1 MDESRPLT
9 CLLSRL
15 PVCRQNRL
23 SIFTEKN
30 QSCASPELL
39 ILNAIKPLFQYSES
53 NIIALLLSLS
63 LSLPSLSVFLPSFLS
78 LSLPES
84 FMGNAGIST
93 KKPKSLKQ
101 TTEIRYEEIET
112 IGFYWKPGPGAAK
125 RAPMKQRRST
135 VKL

>member
-1 MDESRPLT
+1 MCFPRTSHFKRHKT
-9 CLLSRL
+9 SISVFR
-15 PVCRQNRL
+15 VKYNRSL
-23 SIFTEKN
+23 
-30 QSCASPELL
+30 A
-39 ILNAIKPLFQYSES
+39 
-53 NIIALLLSLS
+53 LSLS

>member
-1 MDESRPLT
+1 
-9 CLLSRL
+9 
-15 PVCRQNRL
+15 
-23 SIFTEKN
+23 
-30 QSCASPELL
+30 
-39 ILNAIKPLFQYSES
+39 
-53 NIIALLLSLS
+53 
-63 LSLPSLSVFLPSFLS
+63 
-78 LSLPES
+78 
-84 FMGNAGIST
+84 MGNAGIST